1 MAGASR
7 PKTRSVTDHW
17 MVGQEDPVLPVGV
30 LPTRRDILKEVL
42 YKRNLPENRTLN
54 QMSLVRCNFLQ
65 FESKCYQD
73 DGCSTKSDNQKCT
86 LFKIK
91 WRYEEAAVATIA
103 DRTITTNI
111 VDLYKNYLTI
121 KKKKSQTSKGAVEAR
136 NSFEASLDSLFDV
149 TRTDAEELI
158 RSDSSRS
165 RQRKK
170 EDLAFLQ
177 DQKKDRKQGMSS
189 IDHKHVKIM
198 KNKEKRE
205 ARVAVQVKKEKAR
218 VEKESEFVNLSGDS
232 SGPGVNTTNTDKSME
247 SIKELITPSMS
258 RKRRRSRSGEARR
271 ILLEVPENILEQTQQ
286 IALAKGISP
295 EAHLDLIAAVITASD
310 GDVGDFKL
318 SRATGYR
325 TREKVADVVTEK
337 DKNYFWKICQDKSKK
352 LIVYFDG
359 KLVDELDPKKV
370 HKEKM
375 DWVAMLV
382 RSPDL
387 TQREQLLGIPEMKS
401 GTGKQ

>member
-1 MAGASR
+1 
-7 PKTRSVTDHW
+7 
-17 MVGQEDPVLPVGV
+17 
-30 LPTRRDILKEVL
+30 
-42 YKRNLPENRTLN
+42 
-54 QMSLVRCNFLQ
+54 
-65 FESKCYQD
+65 
-73 DGCSTKSDNQKCT
+73 
-86 LFKIK
+86 
-91 WRYEEAAVATIA
+91 
-103 DRTITTNI
+103 
-111 VDLYKNYLTI
+111 
-121 KKKKSQTSKGAVEAR
+121 
-136 NSFEASLDSLFDV
+136 
-149 TRTDAEELI
+149 
-158 RSDSSRS
+158 
-165 RQRKK
+165 
-170 EDLAFLQ
+170 
-177 DQKKDRKQGMSS
+177 MSS

-337 DKNYFWKICQDKSKK
+337 DKNNFRKICQSKK
-352 LIVYFDG
+352 LIIYFDG

-375 DWVAMLV
+375 DRVAMLV

-387 TQREQLLGIPEMKS
+387 EQGEQLLGIPEMKS
-401 GTGKQ
+401 GTG